1 MKRTALFVFTIWLA
15 LDLGAAQAFSFS
27 EEAQRDAAASQ
38 AKAAAMYA
46 NLSAPCRESL
56 KGKKIAVLIAERHS
70 GKLQTGGGHGLLHQE
85 FNRQLAALGLNTVSQ
100 GQINAQIAAAE
111 MHAIL
116 NNDPD
121 AALAA
126 SGRLGASF
134 FLNGVISSRSGKNM
148 MVNANEVAL
157 TILLTLTDG
166 RGRVISSQ
174 TISAESWAGQDVL
187 GVALG
192 LVRDSAGPALAQ
204 LYVDYCSRA
213 GR

>member
-1 MKRTALFVFTIWLA
+1 MKRTALVVLVLWIVSGWTLA
-15 LDLGAAQAFSFS
+15 HAFSFS
-27 EEAQRDAAASQ
+27 AEAQRDANASR
-38 AKAAAMYA
+38 AKAAAIHA

-85 FNRQLAALGLNTVSQ
+85 FNRQLAALGLNTISQ
-100 GQINAQIAAAE
+100 AQINAPIAAAE

-134 FLNGVISSRSGKNM
+134 FLNGIISSRSGKNM
-148 MVNANEVAL
+148 MVNANEVAV
-157 TILLTLTDG
+157 TIMLTLSDG

-174 TISAESWAGQDVL
+174 TINAESWAGQDVL

-192 LVRDSAGPALAQ
+192 LVRDSAAPVLAQ
-204 LYVDYCSRA
+204 MYADYCSRA
-213 GR
+213 GK

>member
-1 MKRTALFVFTIWLA
+1 MKRTALVVLA
-15 LDLGAAQAFSFS
+15 FWIVSGWTMAHAFSFS
-27 EEAQRDAAASQ
+27 EEAQREATASR
-38 AKAAAMYA
+38 AKAAAIHA

-100 GQINAQIAAAE
+100 VQINAQVAAAE

-134 FLNGVISSRSGKNM
+134 FLNGIISSRSGKNM
-148 MVNANEVAL
+148 MVNANEVAV
-157 TILLTLTDG
+157 TIMLTLTDG

-174 TISAESWAGQDVL
+174 TINAESWAGQDVL

-192 LVRDSAGPALAQ
+192 LVRDSAAPVLAQ
-204 LYVDYCSRA
+204 MYADYCSR
-213 GR
+213 GGK